1 VRATALELPI
11 AGIAPDVVQVVAFR
25 LPHQKPFDP
34 DLPLGRPRSAG
45 PDQRAF
51 LQGYGRDVLPAIR
64 QQAEARQAA

>member
-1 VRATALELPI
+1 
-11 AGIAPDVVQVVAFR
+11 VVQVVAFR